1 MAKTKHAGFGWLFFT
16 TFIEYAIIEPVKMDH
31 HYSYFFFC
39 LSLLSITTNTEV
51 NVAIFFAKKGELN
64 LYCCSNKNSNMKFG
78 I

>member
-1 MAKTKHAGFGWLFFT
+1 MLDSVGYFLQRF
-16 TFIEYAIIEPVKMDH
+16 EYAIIEPVKMDH
-31 HYSYFFFC
+31 HYSYFFFVFFC